1 MHLRGVGFGCAR
13 SASARDLER
22 ARRKNSPQRLKTQ
35 FSHPAAET
43 QENGADDD
51 TRGADE
57 GSPPGACGCTPVGS
71 TPRSRFPDAP
81 RCIRAGS
88 RVLDD
93 GSFARSTRRRRIR
106 GGQAGLGR
114 VFSRPGARVEEPRF
128 TLSDVARRVA
138 TPTTMITT
146 GLLSESRRGRAGG
159 FAPGSPCCSIG
170 TGLPSRLEKAETSLA
185 PQLWWRGPPAAVS
198 GAVRCARAVAPVTR
212 CVAGSRPS
220 VWVARVVPSGEVRRL
235 VRPYRI
241 DRNVVSSLT
250 RAL

>member
-1 MHLRGVGFGCAR
+1 MRSGRIDAPITAPRRPAMHPSGFTG
-13 SASARDLER
+13 S
-22 ARRKNSPQRLKTQ
+22 RR
-35 FSHPAAET
+35 
-43 QENGADDD
+43 
-51 TRGADE
+51 
-57 GSPPGACGCTPVGS
+57 
-71 TPRSRFPDAP
+71 RFPRAIDASSADP
-81 RCIRAGS
+81 RRPGWIAG
-88 RVLDD
+88 
-93 GSFARSTRRRRIR
+93 G
-106 GGQAGLGR
+106 
-114 VFSRPGARVEEPRF
+114 FSRPGARVDEPRF

-198 GAVRCARAVAPVTR
+198 GALRCARAVAPVTR

-235 VRPYRI
+235 VRPCRI

>member
-1 MHLRGVGFGCAR
+1 VHLRGVGFGCAR
-13 SASARDLER
+13 SASARDPER
-22 ARRKNSPQRLKTQ
+22 ARGKNSPRRLENPIFFTRRPRPRKTGLTTT
-35 FSHPAAET
+35 PA
-43 QENGADDD
+43 
-51 TRGADE
+51 GADE

-93 GSFARSTRRRRIR
+93 GFFARSTRRRRIR

-146 GLLSESRRGRAGG
+146 GLLSESRRARAGG
-159 FAPGSPCCSIG
+159 FAPGCPCRSIVA
-170 TGLPSRLEKAETSLA
+170 GLPSRMEKAEETSLA
-185 PQLWWRGPPAAVS
+185 PAVGGCPSRG
-198 GAVRCARAVAPVTR
+198 GVRCGPVRARGR
-212 CVAGSRPS
+212 SR
-220 VWVARVVPSGEVRRL
+220 
-235 VRPYRI
+235 
-241 DRNVVSSLT
+241 DSLC
-250 RAL
+250 RG